1 MKIKNNFPFVVF
13 SAVLGLIGIAHT
25 GAAQT
30 YTFDS
35 KSTIGFVGSKVVG
48 SHDGGFKKF
57 SGSFDLVDGEPKS
70 GQFVIDM
77 KSTWS
82 DSEKLTGHLLSPD
95 FFEVDKHPE
104 SKFVATKFEKKSDG
118 VYHLTGDFTLRGV
131 TKNIT
136 FPTTVK
142 QEGDSVMIN
151 ADFDINRQ
159 DYGISYPG
167 MADNLI
173 KDKVVIKLNLIAKA
187 G

>member
-1 MKIKNNFPFVVF
+1 MFVCIVLSTLLSISHI
-13 SAVLGLIGIAHT
+13 SAAE
-25 GAAQT
+25 T
-30 YTFDS
+30 YTFDK
-35 KSTIGFVGSKVVG
+35 KSTIAFVGSKVIG

-57 SGSFDLVDGEPKS
+57 SGSFQLVDGEPQS
-70 GQFVIDM
+70 GQFLIDM

-82 DSEKLTGHLLSPD
+82 DSDKLTGHLLSED
-95 FFEVDKHPE
+95 FFEVEKHPE

-118 VYHLTGDFTLRGV
+118 VYHLSGDFTLRGV

-142 QEGDSVMIN
+142 QDGDSVVIT
-151 ADFDINRQ
+151 AEFDINRQ
-159 DYGISYPG
+159 DYGIKYKG

-173 KDKVVIKLNLIAKA
+173 KDKVVIKLNLIAQA